1 MGRVSAAFILHRM
14 LRDLVTRGVTRWR
27 STSARIYTKYF
38 DGSLRPPKPRRT
50 LRAGFSFLKGRYDGL
65 NAT

>member
-1 MGRVSAAFILHRM
+1 M